1 MFCNIRGDDS
11 MKKWWQ
17 CPICR
22 EHKMVEEDSYCSRC
36 SNCGRFF
43 DGERNEIN
51 VNISL
56 YDLAPIDRQC
66 DLN

>member
-22 EHKMVEEDSYCSRC
+22 EHKMVEEDSNCTRC

-56 YDLAPIDRQC
+56 YDLVPIDRQC

>member
-1 MFCNIRGDDS
+1 MFCDTWGADS

-17 CPICR
+17 CPKCK
-22 EHKMVEEDSYCSRC
+22 EYKTVEEDSNCIRC

-43 DGERNEIN
+43 DENTNEIN

-56 YDLAPIDRQC
+56 YDLSPIDRHC